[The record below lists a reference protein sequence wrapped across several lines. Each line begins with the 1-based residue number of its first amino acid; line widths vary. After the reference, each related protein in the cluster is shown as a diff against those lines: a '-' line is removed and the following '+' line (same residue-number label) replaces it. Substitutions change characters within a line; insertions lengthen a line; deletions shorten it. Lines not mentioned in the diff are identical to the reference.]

1 MQLLFIVLLSVICSI
16 LFIYIIYN
24 NKSTKSKL
32 KQKYYEEIKLELQT
46 VEAQER
52 ARLTAELCAEEE
64 KTNAAIQKVREWHD
78 TQKLLLEEQIES
90 LRIHTADVIDRE
102 KEVINAVTAEY
113 EEKAKIES
121 KLRIDKEVAEA
132 AARATAAMQ
141 ELSKAFEDERVRLEA
156 EKALTVTELNKLK
169 DALAALNED
178 ALRRLQLEEHE
189 DFYRV
194 CLSETEKADLEL
206 LNSIK
211 DRLHIHDKFDKL
223 IYDVYVSKAVTE
235 MTRRV
240 LEGEAPS
247 GIYKITRL
255 KTGQVYIGK
264 STDVKKRWTEHCKT
278 TYNVGTIAHSILH
291 TTMKKDGI
299 DGFTFEL
306 LEKVSKDQL
315 TEREKYWIEFYDSKK
330 LGLNERNG

>member
-1 MQLLFIVLLSVICSI
+1 MIIMSI
-16 LFIYIIYN
+16 ILCII
-24 NKSTKSKL
+24 SIILITKSIHNKKQL
-32 KQKYYEEIKLELQT
+32 KKELKEQYYEEIKLELET
-46 VEAQER
+46 AKEEGMARVKKEISDAEAEGQ
-52 ARLTAELCAEEE
+52 
-64 KTNAAIQKVREWHD
+64 AAYQKFVEWHEN
-78 TQKLLLEEQIES
+78 QRLLLEEQLES
-90 LRIHTADVIDRE
+90 LRIHTADAIDRE
-102 KEVINAVTAEY
+102 KEVINAVAAEY
-113 EEKAKIES
+113 EEKTKIES

-132 AARATAAMQ
+132 AEKATKAMQ
-141 ELSKAFEDERVRLEA
+141 ELSKAFEDERVKLEA

-306 LEKVSKDQL
+306 LEKVPKDQL